1 MKRTMLKIGNVLTYT
16 MMGASALYG
25 VSALLYGVLPVDITQ
40 PVIDTLNMN
49 AGAIIPAGISSGV
62 VATALAM
69 LKIGGKT
76 LNEKLHQSNVSLQL
90 WEQEVTTRL
99 NQRIQLQDNVND
111 AVVLRVNEVVN
122 IMQKVTEQQRALM
135 EINAI
140 TAQRNIMASD
150 ELVPPEIKT
159 AYQKVLSS
167 IQTLDTNIKPIVKI
181 VEETIIKE
189 VEKQTTDSKV
199 SW

>member
-1 MKRTMLKIGNVLTYT
+1 
-16 MMGASALYG
+16 
-25 VSALLYGVLPVDITQ
+25 
-40 PVIDTLNMN
+40 
-49 AGAIIPAGISSGV
+49 
-62 VATALAM
+62 
-69 LKIGGKT
+69 
-76 LNEKLHQSNVSLQL
+76 
-90 WEQEVTTRL
+90 
-99 NQRIQLQDNVND
+99 
-111 AVVLRVNEVVN
+111 
-122 IMQKVTEQQRALM
+122 M